1 MNRRPFGSCVKPSY
15 AWNTYT
21 FANYVS
27 YISSYGDRGSNT
39 TVPRID
45 PFLTWDASFL
55 WRFPGSGIDIRL
67 YALNLTGTLP
77 PWANIEQSYEADHRL
92 FQRGSGTAIGWAK
105 FR

>member
-1 MNRRPFGSCVKPSY
+1 MVGFVRLEHIHFRELCELHLVL
-15 AWNTYT
+15 
-21 FANYVS
+21 
-27 YISSYGDRGSNT
+27 RGPCSNT

-77 PWANIEQSYEADHRL
+77 PWVNIEQSYDGFTHDPKGRRFKVALTYRFGD
-92 FQRGSGTAIGWAK
+92 
-105 FR
+105 